1 MTIEERKTKVAQLM
15 VQTADN
21 WKTVYGKEEE
31 ATQEEKDEYDEFRE
45 KTDKEIDLLIPPSEK
60 LSICLSGCADV
71 GVSHYEIED
80 SLQTFF
86 KPGEGVQYD
95 SESGQF
101 WMYVKP
107 TLAHQ
112 VLRWVDFHFPGK
124 MDFIVSPNHYDSNPW
139 FQNWTQ
145 ARRYLAS
152 LEVSAET
159 GE

>member
-1 MTIEERKTKVAQLM
+1 MSTKEIKKEVAELM
-15 VQTADN
+15 AAEAHN
-21 WKTVYGKEEE
+21 WKMVYGQEKE
-31 ATQEEKDEYDEFRE
+31 ATQEEKDEYSALRE
-45 KTDKEIDLLIPPSEK
+45 HVEKRINSLIPDSEK
-60 LSICLSGCADV
+60 LSITLSGVAEE
-71 GVSHYEIED
+71 GVSHYDIED
-80 SLQTFF
+80 SLQMFF

-107 TLAHQ
+107 SLVHQ
-112 VLRWVDFHFPGK
+112 VLRWIDCHFPGK
-124 MDFIVSPNHYDSNPW
+124 INLNISPNRYTKNPW

-145 ARRYLAS
+145 AERYLAS

>member
-1 MTIEERKTKVAQLM
+1 MELDEIKKLVAQLM
-15 VQTADN
+15 VDQSNRWDEI
-21 WKTVYGKEEE
+21 YGGERRPTPDQIEHYN
-31 ATQEEKDEYDEFRE
+31 QFR
-45 KTDKEIDLLIPPSEK
+45 KGIDRTISELIPKSEK
-60 LSICLSGCADV
+60 LTICLSGVAAE
-71 GVSHYEIED
+71 GVSHYDIED

-107 TLAHQ
+107 SLVHQ
-112 VLRWVDFHFPGK
+112 VLRWIDCHFPGK
-124 MDFIVSPNHYDSNPW
+124 INLNISPNRYTKNPW

-145 ARRYLAS
+145 AERYLAS